1 MTQYKYNFNNLNL
14 YLQNFM
20 SIEVIQ
26 KPGVEDAWYPFLNKI
41 FINKNLKYRERF
53 FSLMHEAGH
62 VMIDKNIRQTDEVC
76 FNKNRPS
83 RIKSKRDFVHVMNEE
98 ILAWNY
104 GKSLVKSLNMSFEES
119 VLERYMADAIM
130 SYTRSGL
137 NSVYGK
143 EINANVIYTKY
154 V

>member
-1 MTQYKYNFNNLNL
+1 MTQYKNNFNKLNY
-14 YLQNFM
+14 YLQSFM
-20 SIEVIQ
+20 NIEVIQ
-26 KPGVEDAWYPFLNKI
+26 KAGVEDAWYPFLNKI
-41 FINKNLKYRERF
+41 YINKNLKYRERF

-62 VMIDKNIRQTDEVC
+62 AMIDKNIRQTDEVC

-104 GKSLVKSLNMSFEES
+104 GKSLVKGLNMLFEED

-130 SYTRSGL
+130 SYTRDGL

-143 EINANVIYTKY
+143 EINSNIIYTKY